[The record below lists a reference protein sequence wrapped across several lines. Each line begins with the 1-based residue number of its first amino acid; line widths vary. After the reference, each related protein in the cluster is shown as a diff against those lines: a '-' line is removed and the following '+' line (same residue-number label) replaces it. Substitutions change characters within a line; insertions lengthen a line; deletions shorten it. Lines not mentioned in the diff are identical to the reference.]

1 MKFLRQMADAG
12 FSHWLIRIPLM
23 VVFFQQGMDKMPVTV
38 EAAESWDLP
47 YLVWWIVA
55 YGEVGAA
62 LGILAGGILN
72 LDIMKLWMKT
82 LGDILT
88 RFSGITICCIMTG
101 VIWIG
106 QPESVWDVLLY
117 DNLHVMLYFGGLFFA
132 LRGNRT

>member
-72 LDIMKLWMKT
+72 LDMMKSWMKT

>member
-106 QPESVWDVLLY
+106 QPESAWDVLLY

>member
-38 EAAESWDLP
+38 EGAESWDLP

-62 LGILAGGILN
+62 LGILVGGILN
-72 LDIMKLWMKT
+72 LDIMKSWMKT
-82 LGDILT
+82 LGDMLT

-106 QPESVWDVLLY
+106 QPESVMDVLLY

>member
-38 EAAESWDLP
+38 EGAESWDLP

-62 LGILAGGILN
+62 LGILAGGVLN
-72 LDIMKLWMKT
+72 LDMMKSWMKT
-82 LGDILT
+82 LGDMLT

>member
-1 MKFLRQMADAG
+1 MKFLRKMADAG

-23 VVFFQQGMDKMPVTV
+23 VVFFQQGMDKMPVNL
-38 EAAESWDLP
+38 EGAESWNLP

-62 LGILAGGILN
+62 LGILVGGILN
-72 LDIMKLWMKT
+72 IDIMKSWMKT
-82 LGDILT
+82 IGDVLT
-88 RFSGITICCIMTG
+88 RFSGITICCVMTG

-106 QPESVWDVLLY
+106 QPESVWDVILY

>member
-1 MKFLRQMADAG
+1 MKFLRKMADAG

-23 VVFFQQGMDKMPVTV
+23 VVFFQQGMDKMPVTI
-38 EAAESWDLP
+38 EAAASWDLP

-62 LGILAGGILN
+62 LGILVGGILN
-72 LDIMKLWMKT
+72 IEIMKSWMKT
-82 LGDILT
+82 LGDMLT

>member
-38 EAAESWDLP
+38 EGAESWDLP

-62 LGILAGGILN
+62 LGILTGGVLN
-72 LDIMKLWMKT
+72 LDMMKSWMKT
-82 LGDILT
+82 LGDMLT

>member
-1 MKFLRQMADAG
+1 MKFLRKMADAG

-72 LDIMKLWMKT
+72 LDMMKSWMKT
-82 LGDILT
+82 LGDMLT

>member
-1 MKFLRQMADAG
+1 MKFLRKMADAG

-72 LDIMKLWMKT
+72 LDMMKSWIKT
-82 LGDILT
+82 LGDMLT

>member
-23 VVFFQQGMDKMPVTV
+23 VVFFQQGMDKFPVTL
-38 EAAESWDLP
+38 EGAESWGLP
-47 YLVWWIVA
+47 YLVWWVVA

-62 LGILAGGILN
+62 LGILVGGVLN
-72 LDIMKLWMKT
+72 LDIMKSWMKI
-82 LGDILT
+82 LGDMLT

>member
-1 MKFLRQMADAG
+1 MKFLKQMADAG

-38 EAAESWDLP
+38 EGAESWDLP

-72 LDIMKLWMKT
+72 LDMMKSWMKT
-82 LGDILT
+82 LGDMLT

>member
-1 MKFLRQMADAG
+1 MKFLKQMADAG

-72 LDIMKLWMKT
+72 LDMMKSWMKT
-82 LGDILT
+82 LGDMLT

>member
-1 MKFLRQMADAG
+1 MKFLRKMADAG

-23 VVFFQQGMDKMPVTV
+23 VVFFQQGMDKMPVTI

-72 LDIMKLWMKT
+72 LDMMKSWMKT
-82 LGDILT
+82 LGDMLT

>member
-1 MKFLRQMADAG
+1 MKFLKQMADAG

-38 EAAESWDLP
+38 EGAESWDLP

-62 LGILAGGILN
+62 LGILAGGVLN
-72 LDIMKLWMKT
+72 LDMMKSWMKT
-82 LGDILT
+82 LGDMLT

>member
-1 MKFLRQMADAG
+1 MKFLKQMADAG

>member
-1 MKFLRQMADAG
+1 
-12 FSHWLIRIPLM
+12 M

-38 EAAESWDLP
+38 EGAESWDLP

-62 LGILAGGILN
+62 LGILVGGILN
-72 LDIMKLWMKT
+72 LDIMKSWMKT
-82 LGDILT
+82 LGDMLT